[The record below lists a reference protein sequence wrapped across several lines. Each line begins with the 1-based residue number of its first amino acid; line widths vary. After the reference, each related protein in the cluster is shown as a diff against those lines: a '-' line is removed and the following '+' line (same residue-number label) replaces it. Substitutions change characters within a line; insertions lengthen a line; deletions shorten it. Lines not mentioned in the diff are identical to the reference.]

1 METEEVNQEQGNSF
15 SFSNYWPSIVIVG
28 AIFSL
33 ISFVIGLYFGYQQ
46 INSEP
51 AGSFISPVMISS
63 GVICLATAFAGMLA
77 VWHFTKE
84 VSPFIKLGQGALVGF
99 LTGAAVVLFSAIL
112 NELWLLFD
120 PEYTDKLIE
129 ATIANFEAM
138 DMPADA
144 RDDMVDAMAQS
155 MGDQS
160 FFKQLFIGIPIPGL
174 LNMATAMIGVK
185 IFGKK
190 EDEISF

>member
-1 METEEVNQEQGNSF
+1 MEMEEVNQEQGNSF
-15 SFSNYWPSIVIVG
+15 SFSAYWPSIAIVG

-51 AGSFISPVMISS
+51 TGSFISPIMISS

-77 VWHFTKE
+77 VWHYTKE
-84 VSPFIKLGQGALVGF
+84 VSPFMKLGQGALVGF
-99 LTGAAVVLFSAIL
+99 LTGAAIVIFSTVL
-112 NELWLLFD
+112 NELWLLID
-120 PEYTDKLIE
+120 PEYTEKLIE
-129 ATIANFEAM
+129 ATIANVEAM
-138 DMPADA
+138 DLPADA

-155 MGDQS
+155 MRDQS
-160 FFKQLFIGIPIPGL
+160 FLRQLFIGIPVPGL
-174 LNMATAMIGVK
+174 LNMGTAMIGVK
-185 IFGKK
+185 LFAKK

>member
-1 METEEVNQEQGNSF
+1 MEEVNQEKDNSF
-15 SFSNYWPSIVIVG
+15 NFSNYWPSIAIVG

-33 ISFVIGLYFGYQQ
+33 VSFVIGLYFGYQQ
-46 INSEP
+46 INAEP
-51 AGSFISPVMISS
+51 SGSLISPVMISS

-77 VWHFTKE
+77 VWHYTKE
-84 VSPFIKLGQGALVGF
+84 VSPFMKLGQGALVGF
-99 LTGAAVVLFSAIL
+99 LTGAAVVLFSTIL
-112 NELWLLFD
+112 NELWLLID
-120 PEYTDKLIE
+120 PEYTQKLID
-129 ATIANFEAM
+129 ATIANVEAM
-138 DMPADA
+138 DLPQDA
-144 RDDMVDAMAQS
+144 KNDMVDAMAQS

-185 IFGKK
+185 IFAKK